1 MILILLKL
9 CNHFKFS
16 DAFPSNL
23 NSSWHSQAHL
33 QSRAK
38 DAREW
43 RRLGPT
49 KKDPKTQ
56 VTRKGHTDA
65 TTRTSPMADILCFFM
80 EKRLW
85 RIFFVYGACERGPAA
100 PDPPKAAPISVCKSR
115 QRHRLRGTSSTWR
128 AKGCNHQRLQITA
141 TSPPEG
147 YQQHLA
153 RRRLPPPEGYPQHL
167 PRQRL
172 QPARWR
178 NVNLTRG
185 VPNVEPT
192 S

>member
-43 RRLGPT
+43 RRLGPA

-85 RIFFVYGACERGPAA
+85 RIFFVNGACGRG
-100 PDPPKAAPISVCKSR
+100 S
-115 QRHRLRGTSSTWR
+115 SSTR
-128 AKGCNHQRLQITA
+128 PAKGCTNQCLQVTA
-141 TSPPEG
+141 TSPPKG

-153 RRRLPPPEGYPQHL
+153 R
-167 PRQRL
+167 QRL
-172 QPARWR
+172 QPSALANHG
-178 NVNLTRG
+178 NVTA
-185 VPNVEPT
+185 
-192 S
+192 